1 LEISEESDSNELLTH
16 GNIRFLLL
24 VLAFATPYLVT
35 FIPRPGFIDFVL
47 YAPLWSFG
55 PRNYPIFRFTPL
67 EAMIVE
73 LLFGLIRLAFIQQV
87 LLYKKNLTDS
97 GKLVIVGIFCELP
110 GPILSNVVGLFVGL
124 YFPSFPFP
132 LFLIV
137 GLLLAKYTTKDP
149 LTWIEKK
156 SSAL

>member
-110 GPILSNVVGLFVGL
+110 GPILYYVLGVSGLGL
-124 YFPSFPFP
+124 PFP
-132 LFLIV
+132 LFLVV
-137 GLLLAKYTTKDP
+137 GLLLAKYTTKDS
-149 LTWIEKK
+149 LTWIEKE

>member
-1 LEISEESDSNELLTH
+1 M
-16 GNIRFLLL
+16 
-24 VLAFATPYLVT
+24 
-35 FIPRPGFIDFVL
+35 
-47 YAPLWSFG
+47 
-55 PRNYPIFRFTPL
+55 NYPIFRFTPL
-67 EAMIVE
+67 EVMIVE

-110 GPILSNVVGLFVGL
+110 GLILSYVGGYYIRSL
-124 YFPSFPFP
+124 PFP

-137 GLLLAKYTTKDP
+137 GLLLAKYTPKDP
-149 LTWIEKK
+149 ISWLEKE

>member
-1 LEISEESDSNELLTH
+1 MEL
-16 GNIRFLLL
+16 
-24 VLAFATPYLVT
+24 P
-35 FIPRPGFIDFVL
+35 
-47 YAPLWSFG
+47 
-55 PRNYPIFRFTPL
+55 
-67 EAMIVE
+67 
-73 LLFGLIRLAFIQQV
+73 FGLIRLAFIQQV

-110 GPILSNVVGLFVGL
+110 GPILSNVVGL